1 MAPRAWQPRRILS
14 ATWSRL
20 LTDAGRSPRVEC
32 GTARRGKRRALL
44 TERET
49 MHKNT
54 LAALALLGV
63 ATAHAQAPSTGSGQA
78 FPTKPIRFIVGFTAG
93 SEVDVIGRMIA
104 HEMSEKWGQRVVVDN
119 RPGAGST
126 VAGAIVVA
134 ANADG
139 YTLFFNSVSHAAT
152 PALYPKAT
160 FDTLRDFAGVSQATS
175 LPNVLIIAPASGIK
189 TTKELI
195 AMVKKG
201 GQNYGHAGVG
211 SGTHITGELFRQMA
225 DLTVT
230 HVPYKGVPEV
240 ITDAVTARLNYAFA
254 PIGNTLPF
262 VKDRRLTAL
271 AVSTATRSPALPE
284 VPTIAEAAL
293 PGYVFDHWYGMFAPA
308 KTPRAVVNQL
318 SQEVARI
325 VNLPDVKDKI
335 ASRGAVVKPST
346 PEAFDQFVRAE
357 IEKITKVMT
366 VGGVRVQ

>member
-1 MAPRAWQPRRILS
+1 MNKVI
-14 ATWSRL
+14 ATL
-20 LTDAGRSPRVEC
+20 L
-32 GTARRGKRRALL
+32 
-44 TERET
+44 
-49 MHKNT
+49 
-54 LAALALLGV
+54 LLGI
-63 ATAHAQAPSTGSGQA
+63 ATTVQAQS
-78 FPTKPIRFIVGFTAG
+78 FPTKPIRMIVGFTAG

-104 HEMSEKWGQRVVVDN
+104 YEMSEKWGQRVVVDN

-126 VAGAIVVA
+126 VAGAIVAA

-152 PALYPKAT
+152 PALYPKAP

-195 AMVKKG
+195 AWVKQKG
-201 GQNYGHAGVG
+201 GMNYGHAGVG

-240 ITDAVTARLNYAFA
+240 ITDALTARLNYAFA

-262 VKDRRLTAL
+262 IKDKRLAAL
-271 AVSTATRSPALPE
+271 AVSTAARSPALPD

-293 PGYVFDHWYGMFAPA
+293 PGYVFDHWYGLFAPA

-318 SQEVARI
+318 SQEIARI

-335 ASRGAVVKPST
+335 TVRGAVVKPST
-346 PEAFDQFVRAE
+346 PEAFDQFVRTE
-357 IEKITKVMT
+357 VEKITKVMT
-366 VGGVRVQ
+366 AGGVKIN

>member
-1 MAPRAWQPRRILS
+1 LNKK
-14 ATWSRL
+14 T
-20 LTDAGRSPRVEC
+20 V
-32 GTARRGKRRALL
+32 
-44 TERET
+44 
-49 MHKNT
+49 
-54 LAALALLGV
+54 AALVLLGSAV
-63 ATAHAQAPSTGSGQA
+63 AHAQP
-78 FPTKPIRFIVGFTAG
+78 FPTKPIRMIIGFTAG
-93 SEVDVIGRMIA
+93 SEVDVIGRMLA

-126 VAGAIVVA
+126 VAGAIVAA

-175 LPNVLIIAPASGIK
+175 LPNVLIIAPASGVK

-195 AMVKKG
+195 ALVKQKG
-201 GQNYGHAGVG
+201 GMNYGHAGVG

-225 DLTVT
+225 DLTLT
-230 HVPYKGVPEV
+230 HIPYKGVPEV
-240 ITDAVTARLNYAFA
+240 ITDATTARLNYAFA

-262 VKDRRLTAL
+262 VRDKRLTAL
-271 AVSTATRSPALPE
+271 AVSTAARSPALPD

-293 PGYVFDHWYGMFAPA
+293 PGYVFDHWYGMFTPA

-335 ASRGAVVKPST
+335 TVRGAVVKPST
-346 PEAFDQFVRAE
+346 PEAFDAFVRAE
-357 IEKITKVMT
+357 VAKITKVMT
-366 VGGVRVQ
+366 AGGVKVQ